1 MNYILKENA
10 MTKDYKI
17 DGLQKI
23 KDLLESVDTSF
34 KEKILS
40 SLKLKN
46 EKLANA
52 IENSLITVEKLS
64 KLHPTHLE
72 ILNANLGDDLLSK
85 ILTREEKNIQS
96 VFLKAMSQKRKAVV
110 EDLMSTESPMPKE
123 KLEEYRKKIILIAKK
138 LEQENKIIF
147 PFKDDIV

>member
-34 KEKILS
+34 KDKILS

-72 ILNANLGDDLLSK
+72 ILNAHLSDDLLSK
-85 ILTREEKNIQS
+85 ILTREEKSIQS
-96 VFLKAMSQKRKAVV
+96 VFLKAMSQKRKAIV
-110 EDLMSTESPMPKE
+110 EELMSTESPMPKE